1 MEGTGLAAQMPSSCP
16 VVVAVVAAAA
26 AAAGGIDAVEDRISR
41 HVDRKW
47 HIGVGGWVG

>member
-1 MEGTGLAAQMPSSCP
+1 MEGTDLAVQMPSSCP

-26 AAAGGIDAVEDRISR
+26 AAAGGIDAEEDRISR

-47 HIGVGGWVG
+47 HIGVGEWAV